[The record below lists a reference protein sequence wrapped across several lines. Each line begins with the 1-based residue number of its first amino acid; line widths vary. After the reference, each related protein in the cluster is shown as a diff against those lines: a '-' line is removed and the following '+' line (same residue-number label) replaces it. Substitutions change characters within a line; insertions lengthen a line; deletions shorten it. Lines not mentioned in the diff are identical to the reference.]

1 MSGAAMGGAR
11 VGLRLML
18 GLGAAAALAGLT
30 GCHHNAATVYA
41 PPAATAPTVSR
52 TTPTV
57 SRTTRL
63 PEAPIVVPIEIPADS
78 RLVATE
84 VGLASWYGQA
94 YVNRRSADGTVYDG
108 QSLTAASRTLPL
120 GALVRVTNLVN
131 GQVAVVRINDRG
143 PFVPGRIIDLSE
155 AAARAAGLYR
165 LGIARVR
172 VEAYLPQGFSEVVP
186 RWCVQVGAFARPED
200 ADDLR
205 EYLML
210 QYPRA
215 KVISF
220 QGPTGS
226 WVRLTLPVP
235 DEVSTNQVAAQLRV
249 PEPEAVAYLTRTN

>member
-1 MSGAAMGGAR
+1 VRLGAGMIGGRRVRAR
-11 VGLRLML
+11 VGLRLIL
-18 GLGAAAALAGLT
+18 GLGVSGALAGLT
-30 GCHHNAATVYA
+30 GCHHNTATVYA
-41 PPAATAPTVSR
+41 PPAASAPTVSR
-52 TTPTV
+52 TVRPAE
-57 SRTTRL
+57 
-63 PEAPIVVPIEIPADS
+63 PMVVPMEIPAQS

-84 VGLASWYGQA
+84 VGLASWYGRA
-94 YVNRRSADGTVYDG
+94 YENRRSADGTVYDG

-165 LGIARVR
+165 LGVAKVR
-172 VEAYLPQGFSEVVP
+172 VEAYLPQGFAEVVP
-186 RWCVQVGAFARPED
+186 RWCVQVGAFTRPED
-200 ADDLR
+200 AEDLR
-205 EYLML
+205 EFLML

-249 PEPEAVAYLTRTN
+249 PEPDAVAYLTRTN